1 LLKHLIRTLALL
13 VVLSFGVVTGHARSA
28 DDLSPQ
34 HWPEAERVAAEQSE
48 IAAPTPSVRRV
59 VSGKSGLVVSTL
71 SPIAALAGVQTLKHG
86 GNAADAAIAA
96 ALTQIA
102 TALGTNISYAGILEV
117 VYYDAKSRRTQT
129 LGAGWNTWSGE
140 TDRASIPLSPTLS
153 GLFGQLSVA
162 KSAGRGT
169 LVPGFMAGIEAL
181 HLRFGKRKFKD
192 LFAPAIYYAEHGIT
206 LSPMLG
212 GYFSA
217 FSPFLAAT
225 PAGQRFM
232 RQSGGDVPRR
242 GDRFVQ
248 TDLAATLRTVARR
261 GAREMYSGAW
271 AREFVAA
278 VAAAGGKASLEDMK
292 RYHVE
297 WSEPVSGQFQEYEIK
312 LSPTTL
318 GGPAI
323 LESLALAEHTGL
335 VKEAPYSRDAA
346 SLLQLSRILSWSMIG
361 ANNPAALAPF
371 KAAGIDVSLA
381 GRLSPTYASAVG
393 AALRNL
399 FVAAPGPV
407 APTTTPHTASVT
419 VVDAEG
425 NVAVLIHTA
434 NTVGWGSTGLIVGG
448 VPIPEAAGL
457 TSLRFPTVKPGQ
469 RLPHDMAP
477 LIVFKDGQPTLG
489 MSTAGASFENET
501 VKVLLET
508 LAYGSDL
515 TTALSAPPVLLS
527 ASEPQPG
534 GAEVMTL
541 QVPASAYSAEL
552 IANLRSQEIHIKEC
566 TPAEV
571 NALKGT
577 PAVVR
582 IGHGR
587 FESADVPGVF
597 TFALGF

>member
-1 LLKHLIRTLALL
+1 MLTCGA
-13 VVLSFGVVTGHARSA
+13 VTGQAAGSA

-34 HWPEAERVAAEQSE
+34 HWPEAERIAAEQTE
-48 IAAPTPSVRRV
+48 IAAPTPSMSRV

-71 SPIAALAGVQTLKHG
+71 SPIAALAGVQTLKRG

-96 ALTQIA
+96 ALTQNA
-102 TALGTNISYAGILEV
+102 VALGTNISYAGILEV
-117 VYYDAKSRRTQT
+117 VYYDAKSRQTQT

-153 GLFGQLSVA
+153 GLFGSLNVA
-162 KSAGRGT
+162 KSGGRGT

-181 HLRFGKRKFKD
+181 HSRFGKRKFQD

-212 GYFSA
+212 GYFTM

-232 RQSGGDVPRR
+232 RQSGGEVPRS
-242 GDRFVQ
+242 GERFVQ
-248 TDLAATLRTVARR
+248 TDLAATLRAVAKH

-297 WSEPVSGQFQEYEIK
+297 WSEPVSGQFQEYKIK

-318 GGPAI
+318 GGPVI

-346 SLLQLSRILSWSMIG
+346 SLLQLSHILSWSMIG

-371 KAAGIDVSLA
+371 KAAGIDVSLT

-393 AALRNL
+393 PALRNL

-407 APTTTPHTASVT
+407 APAATPHTASVT

-434 NTVGWGSTGLIVGG
+434 NTVAWGSTGLIVGG

-457 TSLRFPTVKPGQ
+457 TSLRFPAVKPGE

-477 LIVFKDGQPTLG
+477 LIVFKDGQPTLA
-489 MSTAGASFENET
+489 MSAAGASFANET

-515 TTALSAPPVLLS
+515 TAALIAPPLLLANS
-527 ASEPQPG
+527 QPQ
-534 GAEVMTL
+534 VMAL
-541 QVPASAYSAEL
+541 QIPAGAYSAEL
-552 IANLRSQEIHIKEC
+552 IGNLRSQGIHIKEC

>member
-1 LLKHLIRTLALL
+1 MLLCGA
-13 VVLSFGVVTGHARSA
+13 VTAQAAGSA

-34 HWPEAERVAAEQSE
+34 HWPAAERIAAEQAE
-48 IAAPTPSVRRV
+48 IAAPTPSTRRV

-71 SPIAALAGVQTLKHG
+71 SPIAALAGVQTLKRG

-96 ALTQIA
+96 ALTQNA
-102 TALGTNISYAGILEV
+102 VALGKNISYAGILEV
-117 VYYDAKSRRTQT
+117 AYYDAKSRQTQT

-153 GLFGQLSVA
+153 GSVGSLAVA
-162 KSAGRGT
+162 KSGGRGT

-181 HLRFGKRKFKD
+181 HSRFGKRKFQD

-217 FSPFLAAT
+217 YSPFLAAT

-232 RQSGGDVPRR
+232 RQSGGDMPRS

-271 AREFVAA
+271 AHAFVAA
-278 VAAAGGKASLEDMK
+278 VAAAGGKSSLEDLK

-346 SLLQLSRILSWSMIG
+346 SLLQLSRILSWSTTG
-361 ANNPAALAPF
+361 ANDPASPAPF
-371 KAAGIDVSLA
+371 KSSGIDLSLA
-381 GRLSPTYASAVG
+381 GRLSPAYATAVG
-393 AALRNL
+393 PNLRNL

-407 APTTTPHTASVT
+407 APVATPHTASVT
-419 VVDAEG
+419 VVDGEG
-425 NVAVLIHTA
+425 NVAALIHTA
-434 NTVGWGSTGLIVGG
+434 NTVAWGSTGLIVGG

-457 TSLRFPTVKPGQ
+457 AFLRFPTVMPGE

-477 LIVFKDGQPTLG
+477 LIVFKHGQPTLA
-489 MSTAGASFENET
+489 MSATGASFAHET

-515 TTALSAPPVLLS
+515 TTALIAPPLLLANS
-527 ASEPQPG
+527 QLQPG
-534 GAEVMTL
+534 GAQVLVL
-541 QVPASAYSAEL
+541 QIPAGAYSAEL
-552 IANLRSQEIHIKEC
+552 IGELRSQGIHIKEC

-577 PAVVR
+577 PAVIR
-582 IGHGR
+582 IGHGS
-587 FESADVPGVF
+587 FDSADIPGVY